1 MAKRPKSAFMA
12 RLAVGVAVLAFP
24 LIVAGVAQASIA
36 GATPSTTVGRP
47 DIRSATI
54 SSATSVEVCYDKTLE
69 TTSST
74 NDDFFLVGYRSDNT
88 SDDSTSAAVDPTNT
102 NCLIVNWAAAGIGD
116 PTQYTAL
123 EADGGAVKANG
134 TNLPNLADSVT
145 LTGSLTHAG
154 TTGVTT
160 APDLVGIDTPTGSD
174 IVNNKLTYVFDK
186 TVGATINTDDFFYVD
201 GAGNICYGNGSSDTS
216 DIGSTTVTVTF
227 STTCSGEN
235 PGAVTDAVRGGVL
248 QGAVDSASDS
258 SSLSVNQSV
267 VLPSAP
273 NGGATERPDLVSAAL
288 NSSNHDEI
296 TFTFDK
302 DVVVDEG
309 SDFVAELSDGTS
321 LDSTNAVGTG
331 GTTVTATFSGDLSD
345 ESEYGV
351 IGWAYEGA
359 VEAADNVSISGE
371 NTPGSA
377 PIGGNAGAFAS
388 GFTTGP
394 DVFGVA
400 INASTGVVTVD
411 LDQRIDDVD
420 TGDIELLDNTGAVVA
435 ATPTPAFNSSAP
447 PGPEVLTLQYSP
459 SQLINVTQVDFD
471 DFCAM
476 ETPLDSSVDIDD
488 ECSIPQIDGATAS
501 GSILRSDHAKK
512 DHARKAKKVKKAKK
526 AKKAASAASAM

>member
-69 TTSST
+69 TNSST
-74 NDDFFLVGYRSDNT
+74 NDDFFLVGYRSDN
-88 SDDSTSAAVDPTNT
+88 DSGDSESAAVDPTDT
-102 NCLIVNWAAAGIGD
+102 NCLIVTWAADEIGD

-123 EADGGAVKANG
+123 EADSGAVSANG
-134 TNLPNLADSVT
+134 TNLPSLGDSVT
-145 LTGSLTHAG
+145 LTGATTKAG
-154 TTGVTT
+154 VTGVTT
-160 APDLVGIDTPTGSD
+160 APNLVGIETPTGSD

-201 GAGNICYGNGSSDTS
+201 GAGNICYGNGAPDTA
-216 DIGSTTVTVTF
+216 DIGSTDVTVTF
-227 STTCSGEN
+227 STTCAGES
-235 PGAVTDAVRGGVL
+235 PGSVQNAVRGGVL
-248 QGAVDSASDS
+248 DGAVDSASDS

-273 NGGATERPDLVSAAL
+273 NSGATTRPDLVSAVL
-288 NSSNHDEI
+288 NTSNHDEI

-302 DVVVDEG
+302 NVVVDEG
-309 SDFVAELSDGTS
+309 TDFVAELSDGTT
-321 LDSTNAVGTG
+321 LQSTNAVGTG
-331 GTTVTATFSGDLSD
+331 TTTVTATFSGELSD

-351 IGWAYEGA
+351 IAWVFQGA
-359 VEAADNVSISGE
+359 VYAADNAGNSSGT

-388 GFTTGP
+388 GFTTGA

-400 INASTGVVTVD
+400 INASTGAVTVD
-411 LDQRIDDVD
+411 LDQRIDEVDVS
-420 TGDIELLDNTGAVVA
+420 DIELLDNTGAVVA

-471 DFCAM
+471 HFCAM
-476 ETPLDSSVDIDD
+476 DTPLDSSVDIDD
-488 ECSIPQIDGATAS
+488 ECSIPQIVGATAS
-501 GSILRSDHAKK
+501 GSILKSDHARKDHAKK
-512 DHARKAKKVKKAKK
+512 AKKVKKVKKAKK
-526 AKKAASAASAM
+526 ARKSRKA